1 MTGIKMGNE
10 LAKIGHAGTFI
21 ISLTQS
27 RFISLDLSSAPRS
40 SLALSSPSS
49 PHRSLCPRS
58 SFSPRSSLSP
68 RSLLSITTDDFHP
81 QLQTGRIATFLIIH
95 ARDRRRFSHRS
106 TGRARASAQRE
117 TNSQL
122 NSKQHNTRHP
132 QQDGTPF
139 PSRSL
144 LDFFDRFHRSLTF

>member
-58 SFSPRSSLSP
+58 SLSP

-81 QLQTGRIATFLIIH
+81 QTGRIATFLIIH